1 MKPKINNK
9 LKHKL
14 NKKSKSSILRIKQIT
29 MLKHNKWKHKKIQN
43 NKLLNL
49 CHK

>member
-1 MKPKINNK
+1 MMLKVNNK
-9 LKHKL
+9 LKPKL
-14 NKKSKSSILRIKQIT
+14 KKSSILRIKQIT